1 MGIKPL
7 YYVEHD
13 GELLFG
19 SELKCIFA
27 HPEVPRNLCMAGLNC
42 YLSLNYVPAP
52 YTLVEG
58 IRKLLPGH
66 VMEWRN
72 GKASV
77 QSYVRKESATPAP
90 HSIAEATEELD
101 DLLQKSVCE
110 QLVSDVPV
118 GIWLSGGLDSS
129 TILRYAAEAGT
140 AQLRT
145 FSITFK
151 GRSFDESA
159 SIAQTSRHFGSKH
172 TEFDL
177 DETADLENAIEK
189 MAYYSDEPSAD
200 AGALP
205 AWFLAKMSSKDVT
218 VVLTG
223 EGADELFAGYLTY
236 KADRYAAAARRVP
249 AGLRRAAFKCA
260 GLLPVSDDKISFEYK
275 VKRFLQGSL
284 LSPEMAHVFW
294 NGTFTEGEKR
304 QFFRFAD
311 SGPLDSILQNM
322 SRKPGLQRY
331 LDFDQRYYLADD
343 ILYKVDRMSM
353 AHSLEARPPFLD
365 PRIVDFAARL
375 PERFKLNGSQSKYVL
390 RRLMQD
396 KLPPNVLRRPKIGF
410 DIPVHDWFRSVLRPM
425 LLDTLSED
433 AVRATGL
440 FNWNA
445 VEQLLSDH
453 LERKAN
459 LGYHLWGLMVLLLWM
474 KQWNVGTGEQR
485 SSSERSRP
493 RIARSGWIVVAV
505 ACFVFLINIASPPRL
520 MDDVD
525 AVQAQIARNML
536 DSGDYV
542 TARLDGVAYLEKAPL
557 VYWMMAASYKIFGVH
572 DWAARLPLAL
582 AVVLLCFVTYR
593 FGRWAFGDRAGMF
606 AGIVLATSVG
616 LFLFTRIL
624 IPDAM
629 LTLTITGAIWAWLRL
644 LEPDEEHPHRWAV
657 IMGLYFGAGLLLKGL
672 IAVVFPIL
680 AGLAFMAVTRQ
691 LFRGA
696 AWKKLDLWLVAA
708 IALLIAAPWHILAA
722 IANPPAFAFSCIAVP
737 VSIEDFSGFTFSMN
751 IFCAS

>member
-1 MGIKPL
+1 MCGILGYTHVRRRLPRGVMDAALASLTHRGPDHEGRFESELISLGATRLRIVDLESGDQPLISPDGDVIVVFNGEIFNHHELRLELEAAGAVFETRCDTEVILHAFLKWGSNCFSHFRGMFGIAIWLQSERRLILARDRMGIKPL
-7 YYVEHD
+7 YYAEHN

-27 HPEVPRNLCMAGLNC
+27 HPDVPRNLCMAGLNC

-52 YTLVEG
+52 YTLVKG
-58 IRKLLPGH
+58 LHKLLPGH

-72 GKASV
+72 GNASM
-77 QSYVRKESATPAP
+77 QSYVRREAATAAAR
-90 HSIAEATEELD
+90 SIAEATDELD
-101 DLLQKSVCE
+101 DLLQKSVRE
-110 QLVSDVPV
+110 QLMSDVPV

-129 TILRYAAEAGT
+129 TILRYAAETGT
-140 AQLRT
+140 AELRT

-151 GRSFDESA
+151 GRSFDESE

-236 KADRYAAAARRVP
+236 KADRYSAAARHVP
-249 AGLRRAAFKCA
+249 APLRRAALRCA

-275 VKRFLQGSL
+275 LKRFLQGSL

-294 NGTFTEGEKR
+294 NGTFTEAQKR

-311 SGPLDSILQNM
+311 ADPLDSILGNM
-322 SRKPGLQRY
+322 SNGPGLQRY
-331 LDFDQRYYLADD
+331 LEFDQRYYLADD

-375 PERFKLNGSQSKYVL
+375 PEKFKLKGSQSKYVL

-433 AVRATGL
+433 AVRTTGL

-445 VEQLLSDH
+445 MEQLLNDH

-474 KQWNVGTGEQR
+474 KQWNVQLG
-485 SSSERSRP
+485 SSE
-493 RIARSGWIVVAV
+493 
-505 ACFVFLINIASPPRL
+505 
-520 MDDVD
+520 
-525 AVQAQIARNML
+525 
-536 DSGDYV
+536 
-542 TARLDGVAYLEKAPL
+542 
-557 VYWMMAASYKIFGVH
+557 
-572 DWAARLPLAL
+572 
-582 AVVLLCFVTYR
+582 
-593 FGRWAFGDRAGMF
+593 
-606 AGIVLATSVG
+606 
-616 LFLFTRIL
+616 
-624 IPDAM
+624 
-629 LTLTITGAIWAWLRL
+629 
-644 LEPDEEHPHRWAV
+644 
-657 IMGLYFGAGLLLKGL
+657 
-672 IAVVFPIL
+672 
-680 AGLAFMAVTRQ
+680 
-691 LFRGA
+691 
-696 AWKKLDLWLVAA
+696 
-708 IALLIAAPWHILAA
+708 AAP
-722 IANPPAFAFSCIAVP
+722 SQAVP
-737 VSIEDFSGFTFSMN
+737 AVLDQVGSL
-751 IFCAS
+751 

>member
-1 MGIKPL
+1 
-7 YYVEHD
+7 
-13 GELLFG
+13 
-19 SELKCIFA
+19 
-27 HPEVPRNLCMAGLNC
+27 MAGLNC

-72 GKASV
+72 GNASV
-77 QSYVRKESATPAP
+77 QSYVRKESATAAP
-90 HSIAEATEELD
+90 RSIAEATEELD
-101 DLLQKSVCE
+101 GLLQKSVRE
-110 QLVSDVPV
+110 QLISDVPV

-140 AQLRT
+140 AELRT

-159 SIAQTSRHFGSKH
+159 SIAETSRHFGSKH
-172 TEFDL
+172 TELDL
-177 DETADLENAIEK
+177 DETADLEDAIEK

-236 KADRYAAAARRVP
+236 KADRYAAAARHVP
-249 AGLRRAAFKCA
+249 APLRRAALNWA
-260 GLLPVSDDKISFEYK
+260 GFLPVSDDKISFEYK
-275 VKRFLQGSL
+275 LKRFLQGSL

-294 NGTFTEGEKR
+294 NGTFTEAQKC

-311 SGPLDSILQNM
+311 ADPLDTVLKKM
-322 SRKPGLQRY
+322 SGGPGLQRY

-375 PERFKLNGSQSKYVL
+375 PEKFKLNGSQSKYVL

-445 VEQLLSDH
+445 MEQLLSDH
-453 LERKAN
+453 LGRKAN

-474 KQWNVGTGEQR
+474 KQWNVGLG
-485 SSSERSRP
+485 SSE
-493 RIARSGWIVVAV
+493 
-505 ACFVFLINIASPPRL
+505 
-520 MDDVD
+520 
-525 AVQAQIARNML
+525 
-536 DSGDYV
+536 
-542 TARLDGVAYLEKAPL
+542 
-557 VYWMMAASYKIFGVH
+557 
-572 DWAARLPLAL
+572 
-582 AVVLLCFVTYR
+582 
-593 FGRWAFGDRAGMF
+593 
-606 AGIVLATSVG
+606 
-616 LFLFTRIL
+616 
-624 IPDAM
+624 
-629 LTLTITGAIWAWLRL
+629 
-644 LEPDEEHPHRWAV
+644 
-657 IMGLYFGAGLLLKGL
+657 
-672 IAVVFPIL
+672 
-680 AGLAFMAVTRQ
+680 
-691 LFRGA
+691 
-696 AWKKLDLWLVAA
+696 
-708 IALLIAAPWHILAA
+708 AAP
-722 IANPPAFAFSCIAVP
+722 SEAVP
-737 VSIEDFSGFTFSMN
+737 TVLDQVGSL
-751 IFCAS
+751 